1 MTVKMLTDALIFL
14 RKVNKYMENA
24 FCQSVW
30 DVSKC
35 GDGDCEDCPML
46 ALNRDEEDEDLQYL
60 CVRAHVQE
68 QMWKLEKCTATII
81 PEKEEYGACKDED
94 ESEDGE

>member
-1 MTVKMLTDALIFL
+1 MNVKTLSEALVFL
-14 RKVNKYMENA
+14 RKVDKYMEKS

-68 QMWKLEKCTATII
+68 QMWKLEKCTATIKVE
-81 PEKEEYGACKDED
+81 PESEK

>member
-1 MTVKMLTDALIFL
+1 MTVKMLSEAMVFL
-14 RKVNKYMENA
+14 RKVDKYMEKS

-60 CVRAHVQE
+60 CVRAHIQE
-68 QMWKLEKCTATII
+68 QMWKLEKCKAKIEHET
-81 PEKEEYGACKDED
+81 KE
-94 ESEDGE
+94 ESEDEE